1 MTYENY
7 LFVSWT
13 DGTPLT
19 GTRLA
24 QMSTNIEQVKDVI
37 DDKATGVIK
46 MVEYTSAIGT
56 FSDFTEH
63 EVGYLRDESSS
74 GGVDRRIS
82 IGANRYYR
90 MSVNIPSISVT
101 LAGGEDCKYVIN
113 AYQGAN
119 VADTGKLL
127 LGSWE
132 VTPAPFTFI
141 NLAGGVA
148 NLSNV
153 AIKSVSYPSKL
164 GAGSYSVLKSTT
176 TALVNQN
183 FFVSVT
189 RSQGAS
195 TANPTTWRV
204 DASATSPIQ
213 IYVEDVGGV

>member
-46 MVEYTSAIGT
+46 MVEYTSATIS

-74 GGVDRRIS
+74 GGADRRIS

-90 MSVNIPSISVT
+90 MMVNIPSISVT
-101 LAGGEDCKYVIN
+101 AAGGEDCKYVIN

-132 VTPAPFTFI
+132 VTPAPFTYI
-141 NLAGGVA
+141 NLALGA
-148 NLSNV
+148 ASLTNV
-153 AIKSVSYPSKL
+153 AIKGSYPSKL

-195 TANPTTWRV
+195 PANPTNWRV

>member
-46 MVEYTSAIGT
+46 MVEYNSTVPPNSTYYDYA
-56 FSDFTEH
+56 EH

-74 GGVDRRIS
+74 GGADSRIT
-82 IGANRYYR
+82 IDANRYYK
-90 MSVNIPSISVT
+90 MVVNIPSISVNT
-101 LAGGEDCKYVIN
+101 FGGEDCKYTIN
-113 AYQGAN
+113 AYQGLN
-119 VADTGKLL
+119 VSDTNKLL
-127 LGSWE
+127 LASWD
-132 VTPAPFTFI
+132 VTPAPYAKIDFFNNTI
-141 NLAGGVA
+141 VQKT
-148 NLSNV
+148 S
-153 AIKSVSYPSKL
+153 SYPSKF
-164 GAGSYSVLKSTT
+164 GGGTYSVLKSTS
-176 TALVNQN
+176 TALVNKS

-189 RSQGAS
+189 RTQGII
-195 TANPTTWRV
+195 NVPTTWRV
-204 DASATSPIQ
+204 DGGSSNPIQ